1 MRASAE
7 VARFCHVGL
16 RPTGDTTMTGMLRGI
31 ALCMVSCL
39 LAAAQPFR
47 AAEQRVIVMRDAPL
61 CMNYGDIVVFS
72 LSGQPRPSCV
82 KLFRDM
88 PAIQFGSADHDI
100 VEVAPREAPNDR
112 GYTLQSAIQ
121 KTPQ

>member
-47 AAEQRVIVMRDAPL
+47 AAEQGVIVMRDAPL

-82 KLFRDM
+82 KLIRDM
-88 PAIQFGSADHDI
+88 PAIQFGSADHGI

>member
-1 MRASAE
+1 
-7 VARFCHVGL
+7 
-16 RPTGDTTMTGMLRGI
+16 MTGMLRGI
-31 ALCMVSCL
+31 ALCMVSCP
-39 LAAAQPFR
+39 LAVAQPFR
-47 AAEQRVIVMRDAPL
+47 AAEQGVIVMRDAPL

-72 LSGQPRPSCV
+72 LSGQPRPSCE

-88 PAIQFGSADHDI
+88 PAIQFGSADHGI